1 MLRDK
6 IESEEKFIKDYSDRL
21 SAEQI
26 KGIKNQIEQKREQLD
41 NVEIND
47 KKLGLPHIP
56 MKPNT
61 HTKNTNGFIHDKTKI
76 SIQKSIVDNPGSS
89 MMSDRVKSSW
99 NTLPDEHRNLV
110 DKLII
115 KQSRATKSQTWRG
128 GSYNPTTKTLTVNLN
143 SRSQA
148 NIEHNF
154 YHEIG
159 HARWHEINQKS
170 PEKITKFREQMKNIG
185 MAPTHY
191 AESYRNAKYSND
203 VSERNYREKMR
214 RGGFTVSQEAEEILS
229 TNRKSQESIYHN
241 ESHSELN
248 AYVLGNL
255 PKNKI
260 IASPETMKKLLNSY
274 KELHGL

>member
-1 MLRDK
+1 
-6 IESEEKFIKDYSDRL
+6 
-21 SAEQI
+21 
-26 KGIKNQIEQKREQLD
+26 
-41 NVEIND
+41 
-47 KKLGLPHIP
+47 

-76 SIQKSIVDNPGSS
+76 SIQKAVIDNPGSS

-99 NTLPDEHRNLV
+99 NALPDEHRNLV
-110 DKLII
+110 DKLIV
-115 KQSRATKSQTWRG
+115 KQSRAVKSHNWRG
-128 GSYNPTTKTLTVNLN
+128 GSYNATTKTLTVNLN
-143 SRSQA
+143 SRAQG

-185 MAPTHY
+185 IAPTHY
-191 AESYRNAKYSND
+191 AESYRDAKNRND

-214 RGGFTVSQEAEEILS
+214 RGGHPISPMAEEILS
-229 TNRKSQESIYHN
+229 ANRKSQESIYHN

-260 IASPETMKKLLNSY
+260 LASPETMKKLLNAY